1 MLEIHV
7 YDARHADVGAVAT
20 IGRQATDA
28 THEQVDLHTR
38 LTGLVEFVD
47 HLLILEA
54 VHLENDSPSTTGTR
68 QVGLT
73 SDQSDQLRHHVETRH
88 Q

>member
-7 YDARHADVGAVAT
+7 YDTRDADVGAIAT
-20 IGRQATDA
+20 VGRQATDA
-28 THEQVDLHTR
+28 AHEQVDLHAR
-38 LTGLVEFVD
+38 LTSFVEFVD

-54 VHLENDSPSTTGTR
+54 VHLENDSPPATRTR
-68 QVGLT
+68 QVGLAA
-73 SDQSDQLRHHVETRH
+73 DQSDQLRHHVETRH